1 MYFTDR
7 ERAAIVKLIKL
18 VTCADGEIKP
28 VEILISKGEME
39 RIGVT
44 NVDAVLKAAD
54 DMDFGTACSVVSQ
67 MTASEKKYVC
77 AMTGAL
83 IAADLE
89 ITKSE
94 EAIWSLL
101 YKLCDFPVMNFKEA
115 IDYMANL

>member
-1 MYFTDR
+1 
-7 ERAAIVKLIKL
+7 
-18 VTCADGEIKP
+18 
-28 VEILISKGEME
+28 
-39 RIGVT
+39 
-44 NVDAVLKAAD
+44 
-54 DMDFGTACSVVSQ
+54 
-67 MTASEKKYVC
+67 
-77 AMTGAL
+77 MTGAL